1 MRILKMLATAT
12 ALAMVPVAANAAFE
26 PQKEAPLGEYV
37 SLECA
42 ITKTSDHGRDADPIY
57 KIDVELALTPRAQPT
72 SLVVEHVSANG
83 RRYSRDEQYTRSNLT
98 FTPGRIEYY
107 WNGTMLRNP
116 AVTMRGSLWR
126 NTSGWFYS
134 EDQYRGGTKSFWID
148 EQVPS
153 GMRRRRLSCRTVFQ
167 ESVSARSPTMRSSI
181 SQGYD

>member
-26 PQKEAPLGEYV
+26 PQKEPPLGEYV

-42 ITKTSDHGRDADPIY
+42 IVKASGRDADPIY
-57 KIDVELALTPRAQPT
+57 KINVDLVLTPRAQPT

-107 WNGTMLRNP
+107 WNGTMVRNS
-116 AVTMRGSLWR
+116 AYTMRGALWR
-126 NTSGWFYS
+126 NTGGWFYS
-134 EDQYRGGTKSFWID
+134 EDQYRGGTKSFSMLSKCHP
-148 EQVPS
+148 EQ
-153 GMRRRRLSCRTVFQ
+153 G
-167 ESVSARSPTMRSSI
+167 E
-181 SQGYD
+181 GD

>member
-1 MRILKMLATAT
+1 MRILRMLATAT
-12 ALAMVPVAANAAFE
+12 AVAMVPLAANAAFE

-42 ITKTSDHGRDADPIY
+42 ITRTSDHGRDADPIY
-57 KIDVELALTPRAQPT
+57 KINVELALTPRAQPT

-116 AVTMRGSLWR
+116 AITMRGPGRVPRMISCCHPR
-126 NTSGWFYS
+126 SVAS
-134 EDQYRGGTKSFWID
+134 SSFMSRIP
-148 EQVPS
+148 VTPFA
-153 GMRRRRLSCRTVFQ
+153 T
-167 ESVSARSPTMRSSI
+167 
-181 SQGYD
+181 

>member
-12 ALAMVPVAANAAFE
+12 AVAMVPLAANAAFE

-42 ITKTSDHGRDADPIY
+42 ITKTSDHSRDADPIY
-57 KIDVELALTPRAQPT
+57 KINVDLALTPRATPT

-98 FTPGRIEYY
+98 FKPGRIEYY

-116 AVTMRGSLWR
+116 PSPCVARSGGTLAAGSTPKINIAAAQSR
-126 NTSGWFYS
+126 SGW
-134 EDQYRGGTKSFWID
+134 
-148 EQVPS
+148 
-153 GMRRRRLSCRTVFQ
+153 
-167 ESVSARSPTMRSSI
+167 
-181 SQGYD
+181 